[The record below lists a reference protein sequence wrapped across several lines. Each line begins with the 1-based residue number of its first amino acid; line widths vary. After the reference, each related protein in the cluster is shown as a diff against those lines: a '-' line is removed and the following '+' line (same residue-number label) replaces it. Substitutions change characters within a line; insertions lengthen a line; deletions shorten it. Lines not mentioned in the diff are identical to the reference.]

1 MFENSLSQLL
11 STFPDEHECLRYLE
25 KLRWNGIVTSP
36 FKPNSKVYYCNEGK
50 YKCRDSGKYFNAK
63 TGTMFHH
70 SRISLQKWFMAI
82 WLMAIEKNAI
92 TSVDMAKELGI
103 TQKSAWYMMQ
113 RIREN
118 FSLKKTPTTRRKKQ
132 YLESEHVVDTM
143 ADADKLN
150 MVEWLKMLKK

>member
-1 MFENSLSQLL
+1 MSNNSLSQLIA
-11 STFPDEHECLRYLE
+11 SFPDEAECLQYLE
-25 KLRWNGIVTSP
+25 KLRWNGVVTSP
-36 FKPNSKVYYCNEGK
+36 FKPNSKVYYCSDGK
-50 YKCRDSGKYFNAK
+50 YKCRDTGKYFNAK

-118 FSLKKTPTTRRKKQ
+118 FNLKKIPPTRKRKSQPQETTP
-132 YLESEHVVDTM
+132 EIV
-143 ADADKLN
+143 ANDKLN
-150 MVEWLKMLKK
+150 MLDWLNSLKK